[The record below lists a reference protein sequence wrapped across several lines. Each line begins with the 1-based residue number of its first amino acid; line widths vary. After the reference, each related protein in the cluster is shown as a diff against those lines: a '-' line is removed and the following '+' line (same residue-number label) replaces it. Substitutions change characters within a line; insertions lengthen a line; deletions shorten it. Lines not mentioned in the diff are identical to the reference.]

1 MPLTF
6 VLSLSDIAYTL
17 AVGFVLG
24 VAVSTILYLHLGSIR
39 ITKFRTYETPCP
51 DRYK

>member
-1 MPLTF
+1 MTF
-6 VLSLSDIAYTL
+6 QLGLREISLIL
-17 AVGFVLG
+17 VVGFILG
-24 VAVSTILYLHLGSIR
+24 VALSTILYLHLGSIR